1 MTFFRSGRII
11 VRAAAQQLNTEVI
24 FMKVF
29 DFDNTL
35 YRGESAVDL
44 AIYMIRNNRR
54 VILYLPKIF
63 YNLIKYKL
71 CLVDKRKMVR
81 AVDDFL
87 KNVIR
92 SREEL
97 FGAVEGFWAEYG
109 RKLDRAMLK
118 RIDSDDVIISA
129 GPDFLLYGIKELLGT
144 ENIICSRIDSR
155 RMRVKYLNF
164 GDNKVRRYRS
174 LYGDKPID
182 CFYTDSYNDKAL
194 MDISDRV
201 YIVKKGRLKRVK

>member
-129 GPDFLLYGIKELLGT
+129 GPDFLLYGINELLGT